1 MTVQEYLASLKYTPE
16 QITSIMASPDTVK
29 ALEASAA
36 RYDEGTQALSKAQK
50 ESADTQTF
58 WEQKTT
64 ELQGTVDRV
73 KTAEAAR
80 AKADSEAARYA
91 AYLKSLKDQGYDVPD
106 ELVAAA
112 PANPNPANPNPD
124 DSRYASRDDMKK
136 GFDTVAPTLI
146 QLQALSNEYQSLYGQ
161 PYLTGEADWE
171 EAKRAN
177 KPFRDFVRTKHGFET
192 KRAEAAAAKVAE
204 REAAVRKE
212 ERDKVLA
219 EEAAKRHSETGA
231 PLPSVNARLE
241 RVVPASARD
250 SWKSPEGRIQ
260 NREARREKF
269 ANAPFVN

>member
-1 MTVQEYLASLKYTPE
+1 MTVQEYLASLQYTPE

-36 RYDEGTQALSKAQK
+36 RYEEGTQALTKAQK
-50 ESADTQTF
+50 DAADTQTF

-73 KTAEAAR
+73 RTAEAAR

-112 PANPNPANPNPD
+112 PTHTATPTDPETGKFM
-124 DSRYASRDDMKK
+124 SRDDVRKQ
-136 GFDTVAPTLI
+136 FDTVAPTLI

-161 PYLTGEADWE
+161 PYLTGEQDWE
-171 EAKRAN
+171 EAKRLN
-177 KPFRDFVRTKHGFET
+177 KPFRELVRTKHNFEG

-204 REAAVRKE
+204 RESSIRKE

-219 EEAAKRHSETGA
+219 EEAAKRHPETGA

-241 RVVPASARD
+241 RVVPAAARD
-250 SWKSPEGRIQ
+250 SWKSPEGRIA
-260 NREARREKF
+260 NRQARREKF